1 MGQVRTQCNGVKT
14 LGIHFSREH
23 EQIIRHNFHERL
35 SEIQKTIDLW
45 GLRVLSLFGKVTI
58 IKTFRKP
65 RLVYVSTILET
76 PEEIIKQMERM
87 IDKFLCK
94 GQDKVTRLSV
104 INSLQNGGL
113 NLTNLE
119 TQIKGLKAVLDST
132 SS

>member
-1 MGQVRTQCNGVKT
+1 
-14 LGIHFSREH
+14 
-23 EQIIRHNFHERL
+23 
-35 SEIQKTIDLW
+35 
-45 GLRVLSLFGKVTI
+45 
-58 IKTFRKP
+58 
-65 RLVYVSTILET
+65 
-76 PEEIIKQMERM
+76 M

-132 SS
+132 GS